1 MERPYVLIVSEVT
14 IDGKLT
20 LRRGVSSKEI
30 MKLMD
35 EEANKYLHAIRAE
48 CDGIMV
54 GANTVRID
62 NPNLTV
68 RYVPGENPVRIIPT
82 SSADIPLN
90 SNVFNTSV
98 APTILAVPEK
108 APLERLKEFEKKGV
122 KVIFAGKERIDFG
135 ELLKELF
142 KLGIK
147 KLMVEGGSSVN
158 WELLKNDLVDEIRLI
173 HLPVVVGGGDVP
185 TLVSG
190 EGFGTL
196 ENVKRFRIKRVF
208 QCGNQIVTEYVKEEH
223 LL

>member
-20 LRRGVSSKEI
+20 LARGVSSKEI

-35 EEANKYLHAIRAE
+35 DEANRYLHQIRAE

-68 RYVPGENPVRIIPT
+68 RYVEGRNPVRVIPT
-82 SSADIPLN
+82 STGNIPLN
-90 SNVFNTSV
+90 SNVLNTEV
-98 APTILAVPEK
+98 APTIIAVSERAPADRIAEFKKRGATVVVAGKEAIDFPLLLA
-108 APLERLKEFEKKGV
+108 RLKE
-122 KVIFAGKERIDFG
+122 
-135 ELLKELF
+135 
-142 KLGIK
+142 LGINR
-147 KLMVEGGSSVN
+147 LMVEGGSKVN

-173 HLPVVVGGGDVP
+173 HLPVVVGGDDVP
-185 TLVSG
+185 SLTSG

-196 ENVKRFRIKRVF
+196 EKVRRFRIKRVF
-208 QCGNQIVTEYVKEEH
+208 QCGNQVITEYQR
-223 LL
+223 L